1 MKLGGVRRLMVRR
14 VVSWVVSQNPA
25 GEGVPGQRIAA
36 LNHIAQN
43 WNDSKQTA
51 KKNQKIKTT
60 KS

>member
-1 MKLGGVRRLMVRR
+1 MVRR

-25 GEGVPGQRIAA
+25 GEGAPGQRVAA